1 MHSSQMHSQRNDN
14 PTCLSNMSDDALI
27 QEFVSSVLRGDNV
40 LHANLDLRVEP
51 VMHSLQLL
59 SKKEGL
65 LASVNVKKLPLVI
78 EVRGETE
85 HWPTIHERLMQEGY
99 LPCSQKVYP
108 KTFRYQYCPS
118 PKGYEVC
125 CSTAKELWRVC
136 WGRGFGLRH
145 GIPLDLLVWAPTS
158 HEPKKSAWQP
168 LRGMDCDLGK
178 LDIKLL
184 GNKYTVDG
192 YDLVVWAKNKPQE
205 GRLPTYS
212 HSLGLRHR
220 RY

>member
-1 MHSSQMHSQRNDN
+1 MHNSLSTDDS
-14 PTCLSNMSDDALI
+14 TCVSGMSDDALI

-40 LHANLDLRVEP
+40 LHANRDLRVEP

-78 EVRGETE
+78 DVRGETE
-85 HWPTIHERLMQEGY
+85 YWSVIHAQLIQESY
-99 LPCSQKVYP
+99 LPSTHKIYP

-118 PKGYEVC
+118 PAGYQIC
-125 CSTAKELWRVC
+125 CSNAKELWRVC

-145 GIPLDLLVWAPTS
+145 GIPLDLLVWAPS
-158 HEPKKSAWQP
+158 AHEPKQNAWQA

-178 LDIKLL
+178 LEIKLL
-184 GNKYTVDG
+184 GHKYTLDG
-192 YDLVVWAKNKPQE
+192 QDLVVWAKNKPQE
-205 GRLPTYS
+205 SRIPAYS
-212 HSLGLRHR
+212 HGLGLRHR